1 MTKKSPEALDEKAR
15 DCQLEGRVTV
25 LACQL
30 DVPANMQTALQRDQH
45 LQRTAE
51 LIDQQLQERSAD
63 VVLLPELS
71 SVSYT
76 RHCFS
81 NPQIFAERPGGISF
95 DYLAPVAKKHGASLL
110 YGAPR
115 IVTMATIEKSAHEPE
130 NPTSLTICQF
140 IIDANGQPAGTF
152 DKLHLAQYGASMEKD
167 YFERG
172 KGLNHFDVNGMR
184 LAPQICYDMRFA
196 DFAKTQA
203 VQHKVQAVLHCVAFY
218 RDESFYSWPAFVIAR
233 AMENQIYWLSLNRAG
248 ENFGGSVFCTPWVD
262 EDTPVQVLGTAEQC
276 LYIELQQAEIDRVRS
291 DYTFTS
297 DRLADY
303 SAL

>member
-1 MTKKSPEALDEKAR
+1 MTK
-15 DCQLEGRVTV
+15 GHVTV

-30 DVPANMQTALQRDQH
+30 DVPADMQTALHRDQH

-51 LIDQQLQERSAD
+51 LLDRQLKLRPAD

-81 NPQIFAERPGGISF
+81 NPAIFAEQAGGISHSYF
-95 DYLAPVAKKHGASLL
+95 APVAKKHNAMLL

-115 IVTMATIEKSAHEPE
+115 LAKATPDAEY
-130 NPTSLTICQF
+130 LTICQF
-140 IIDANGQPAGTF
+140 IIDANGRPAGEF

-172 KGLNHFDVNGMR
+172 RGLVHFDVNGIR

-203 VQHKVQAVLHCVAFY
+203 QQHNVQAVLHCVAFF
-218 RDESFYSWPAFVIAR
+218 RDESFFSWPSFVVTR

-248 ENFGGSVFCTPWVD
+248 ENFGGSVFCAPWVD
-262 EDTPVQVLGTAEQC
+262 ESTPVQVLGVAEEC
-276 LYIELQQAEIDRVRS
+276 LYIEIQQAEIDRVRGA
-291 DYTFTS
+291 YTFTG
-297 DRLADY
+297 DRLPDY
-303 SAL
+303 SEL